1 MEQAVLK
8 IWREVLNR
16 TQIDPISLSSTRAAR
31 LWRPLT
37 VLSRYFQLNWS
48 LTLAQFYE
56 HATVQEQA
64 ALLKG
69 SSLEQPK
76 TGREEEFEQIFLEPV
91 KTVPDAAGKGYAG
104 GFSGR

>member
-1 MEQAVLK
+1 MLK

-16 TQIDPISLSSTRAAR
+16 TQIDPDISFFDQGGTSLAA
-31 LWRPLT
+31 LT

-56 HATVQEQA
+56 HATVQEQV

-69 SSLEQPK
+69 SSLEQPEADRK
-76 TGREEEFEQIFLEPV
+76 NELNRFFRTG
-91 KTVPDAAGKGYAG
+91 KNG
-104 GFSGR
+104 S